1 MPSYQ
6 GRAFAPTPRRRSSR
20 LVRWLR
26 VFAALLVLAALA
38 HLPWEEFRHRVAI
51 VTNVRVEGT
60 HYLDAEHAQER
71 AGIHRGDDL
80 LALDLARARQKLLLD
95 SRVAEAQVTR
105 TLPRGVRIR
114 IVERL
119 PVLLVDHGEP
129 WELDRQGVLLAPL
142 QAGVVADVPRLVGPS
157 LARERAGTHVG
168 GPEVERGLSWA
179 HSLAEPELQLAGQVS
194 ELDVSDPSVTT
205 ITLVTGTRVLG
216 PAEPPSLRRLSALRV
231 VLTDLSHKGTVANEV
246 DMRFEDQVIVRP
258 VAAATEPHPG

>member
-20 LVRWLR
+20 IARWVR
-26 VFAALLVLAALA
+26 VFVVLIALALVA
-38 HLPWEEFRHRVAI
+38 HLPWEELRKRFAV

-60 HYLDAEHAQER
+60 HYLDAEHAQDR

-95 SRVAEAQVTR
+95 SRVSEAKVER
-105 TLPRGVRIR
+105 RLPRGVRIR
-114 IVERL
+114 IVERM

-142 QAGVVADVPRLVGPS
+142 QAGVVADVPRLVGPKLHS
-157 LARERAGTHVG
+157 EPAGTHLG
-168 GPEVERGLSWA
+168 NPEVERGLAWA
-179 HSLAEPELQLAGQVS
+179 QALGQTELQLAGQVS
-194 ELDVSDPSVTT
+194 ELDVTDPTIT
-205 ITLVTGTRVLG
+205 AITLVTGTRVLG

-231 VLTDLSHKGTVANEV
+231 VLTDLTHKGTVANEV

-258 VAAATEPHPG
+258 VAAATESHPG

>member
-6 GRAFAPTPRRRSSR
+6 GRAFAPAPRRRSGR

-26 VFAALLVLAALA
+26 VFGVLAVLAVLA
-38 HLPWEEFRHRVAI
+38 HLPWEELRKRFGI

-60 HYLDAEHAQER
+60 HYLDAEHALER

-80 LALDLARARQKLLLD
+80 FALDLTRARQKLLLD
-95 SRVAEAQVTR
+95 SRVAEARVSR
-105 TLPRGVRIR
+105 RLPRGVRIQ
-114 IVERL
+114 ITERL

-142 QAGVVADVPRLVGPS
+142 QAGVVADVPRLVGPKLGS
-157 LARERAGTHVG
+157 EPAGTHLG
-168 GPEVERGLSWA
+168 GGDIERGLSWA
-179 HSLAEPELQLAGQVS
+179 QSLAQPELQLAGQVS
-194 ELDVSDPSVTT
+194 ELDVSDPSVTA

-216 PAEPPSLRRLSALRV
+216 PSEPPSLRRLSALRV

-258 VAAATEPHPG
+258 VATAEESHPG